1 MKGAGPVG
9 LDTGMNDV
17 QNNEPGNR
25 SMQIIDILKAG
36 PVMPV
41 IVLSDIRHAVP
52 LAQALVDGGIRVLE
66 VTMRTPIAL
75 DCVRA
80 IRNAVPDAIV
90 GVGTVTSPDDVLAA
104 ITAGAQFG
112 VSPGATPALLDAI
125 SKSGLPFLPGTMTPS
140 EVLAARDAGF
150 RALKLFPAAP
160 AGGIP
165 LLKALASV
173 FSDVLFCPT
182 GGIDAASAHGY
193 LALPN
198 VACVGGSWLAPQAMV
213 AAGDWAGITEL
224 ARAAGRLR

>member
-1 MKGAGPVG
+1 
-9 LDTGMNDV
+9 
-17 QNNEPGNR
+17 
-25 SMQIIDILKAG
+25 
-36 PVMPV
+36 MPV

-52 LAQALVDGGIRVLE
+52 LAQALVDGGVRVLE
-66 VTMRTPIAL
+66 VTMRTSIAL

-80 IRNAVPDAIV
+80 IRAAVPEAIV

-125 SKSGLPFLPGTMTPS
+125 NKSGLPFLPGTMTPS

-150 RALKLFPAAP
+150 RALKLFPAQP

-198 VACVGGSWLAPQAMV
+198 VACVGGSWLAPPAMV

>member
-1 MKGAGPVG
+1 
-9 LDTGMNDV
+9 
-17 QNNEPGNR
+17 
-25 SMQIIDILKAG
+25 MQIVDILKDG

-41 IVLSDIRHAVP
+41 IVLNELKHAVP
-52 LAQALVDGGIRVLE
+52 LAQALVAGGIRVLE

-80 IRNAVPDAIV
+80 IRAAVPDAIV
-90 GVGTVTSPDDVLAA
+90 GVGTVTGPDDVLAA

-125 SKSGLPFLPGTMTPS
+125 NKSGLPFLPGTMTPS

-150 RALKLFPAAP
+150 RALKLFPAQP

-198 VACVGGSWLAPQAMV
+198 VACVGGSWLAPQALI
-213 AAGDWAGITEL
+213 AAGDWDGITEL
-224 ARAAGRLR
+224 ARATGRLKA

>member
-1 MKGAGPVG
+1 
-9 LDTGMNDV
+9 
-17 QNNEPGNR
+17 
-25 SMQIIDILKAG
+25 
-36 PVMPV
+36 VMPV
-41 IVLSDIRHAVP
+41 IVLNELRDAVP
-52 LAQALVDGGIRVLE
+52 LARALIGGGIRVLE
-66 VTMRTPIAL
+66 VTLRTPVAL
-75 DCVRA
+75 DSVRA
-80 IRNAVPDAIV
+80 IRAAVPEAIV
-90 GVGTVTSPDDVLAA
+90 GVGTVTTSEDLLAA

-112 VSPGATPALLDAI
+112 VSPAATPALLDAVR
-125 SKSGLPFLPGTMTPS
+125 KSGLPFLPGTMTPS

-165 LLKALASV
+165 LLKALGSV

-198 VACVGGSWLAPQAMV
+198 VACVGGSWLAPPAMI
-213 AAGDWAGITEL
+213 AAGDWAGITDL

>member
-1 MKGAGPVG
+1 
-9 LDTGMNDV
+9 
-17 QNNEPGNR
+17 
-25 SMQIIDILKAG
+25 MQIIDIMKAA

-41 IVLSDIRHAVP
+41 IVLHELKHAVP

-80 IRNAVPDAIV
+80 IRAAVPDAIV
-90 GVGTVTSPDDVLAA
+90 GVGTVTNGDDVLAA

-112 VSPGATPALLDAI
+112 VSPGASPALLDAVRR
-125 SKSGLPFLPGTMTPS
+125 SGLPFLPGTMTPS
-140 EVLAARDAGF
+140 EVLTAREAGF
-150 RALKLFPAAP
+150 HALKLFPAAP

-165 LLKALASV
+165 LLKALGSV

-198 VACVGGSWLAPQAMV
+198 VACVGGSWLAPQSMV
-213 AAGDWAGITEL
+213 SAGDWAGITEL
-224 ARAAGRLR
+224 ARAAGRLRA

>member
-1 MKGAGPVG
+1 
-9 LDTGMNDV
+9 
-17 QNNEPGNR
+17 
-25 SMQIIDILKAG
+25 MQIIDIMKAA

-41 IVLSDIRHAVP
+41 IVLHELKDAVP
-52 LAQALVDGGIRVLE
+52 LARALVAGGIRVLE

-80 IRNAVPDAIV
+80 IRGAVPEAIV
-90 GVGTVTSPDDVLAA
+90 GVGTVSNGDDVLAA

-112 VSPGATPALLDAI
+112 VSPGASPALLDAVRR
-125 SKSGLPFLPGTMTPS
+125 SGLPFLPGTMTPS
-140 EVLAARDAGF
+140 EVLTAREAGF

-165 LLKALASV
+165 LLKALGSV
-173 FSDVLFCPT
+173 YTDVLFCPT

-198 VACVGGSWLAPQAMV
+198 VACIGGSWLAPPSLI
-213 AAGDWAGITEL
+213 AAGDWSAITEL
-224 ARAAGRLR
+224 ARAAGRLRP

>member
-1 MKGAGPVG
+1 
-9 LDTGMNDV
+9 
-17 QNNEPGNR
+17 
-25 SMQIIDILKAG
+25 MQIIDIMKAA

-41 IVLSDIRHAVP
+41 IVLHELKHAVP

-80 IRNAVPDAIV
+80 IRAAVPDAIV
-90 GVGTVTSPDDVLAA
+90 GVGTVTNGDDVLAA

-112 VSPGATPALLDAI
+112 VSPGASPALLDAVRR
-125 SKSGLPFLPGTMTPS
+125 SGLPFLPGTMTPS
-140 EVLAARDAGF
+140 EVLTAREAGF
-150 RALKLFPAAP
+150 HALKLFPAAP

-165 LLKALASV
+165 LLKALGSV

-213 AAGDWAGITEL
+213 SAGDWAGITEL
-224 ARAAGRLR
+224 AKAAGRLRA